1 MSAPGGRPRVAVL
14 VGNDI
19 EVDARA
25 RKYLRTLAEA
35 GLDVVGVGLAPVDD
49 EVLVDGVR
57 VVRRAARR
65 GPVADRARAT
75 AGGRVRRGAAKVR
88 RRAGRAWREGAL
100 PRAVAA
106 TGRLSRDRQVQLYL
120 RNPWLARWEQVLPE
134 LSAYEDVFGP
144 LLDELAPDVVHPHDV
159 FLLGVAVRYVRRA
172 RAAGRTV
179 HLVYDARE
187 YLPGLPNPP
196 ARVTAAY
203 VAHER
208 EFLPEADRVITV
220 SDPIADEL
228 QRTFRLPRR
237 PVLVLNAPII
247 DPEEPGTPTVRE
259 AAAVP
264 NGAPILLYGGG
275 LAEARGV
282 HTVVEA
288 LPELPGVHLVVVSRA
303 PSHYTRQLVARAAE
317 LGCADRYHEVGFVE
331 PSQVVA
337 YFRSATVG
345 IVPLLHAGNHDWAL
359 TNKFLEY
366 VQAELPIVTS
376 DTEVQERLV
385 RDLAIGEVFP
395 AGDVGGCVDAVRA
408 VLADLER
415 YRAPLR
421 DPALRRRFSWPAQ
434 AEVLLD
440 LYRELLGP
448 LPADGALPS
457 RAGVQGG
464 GPEDETLGGAS
475 VDDPR
480 GSTP

>member
-1 MSAPGGRPRVAVL
+1 MTDPGRRPRVAVL
-14 VGNDI
+14 VGNDV

-25 RKYLRTLAEA
+25 RKYLRTFAEA
-35 GLDVVGVGLAPVDD
+35 GLDVVGVGLAAVDD
-49 EVLVDGVR
+49 EVEVDGVR
-57 VVRRAARR
+57 VVRRAARK
-65 GPVADRARAT
+65 GPAADRARAVT
-75 AGGRVRRGAAKVR
+75 GGTLRRGAAKVR
-88 RRAGRAWREGAL
+88 RRAERAWRQGAL
-100 PRAVAA
+100 PKAVAA
-106 TGRLSRDRQVQLYL
+106 TGRLSRDRQLELYL

-134 LSAYEDVFGP
+134 LAAYEEVFGP

-172 RAAGRTV
+172 RAQGRTV

-203 VAHER
+203 VAHEK

-247 DPEEPGTPTVRE
+247 DPEQPDTPTVR
-259 AAAVP
+259 ASAGVP
-264 NGAPILLYGGG
+264 DDAPIVLYGGG

-288 LPELPGVHLVVVSRA
+288 LAQLPGVHLVVVSRA

-359 TNKFLEY
+359 TNKFCEY
-366 VQAELPIVTS
+366 VQAGLPVVTS
-376 DTEVQERLV
+376 DTEVQDRLV
-385 RDLAIGEVFP
+385 RSLGIGAVFP
-395 AGDVGGCVDAVRA
+395 AGDVDGCAAALRT
-408 VLADLER
+408 VLGDLDR

-421 DPALRRRFSWPAQ
+421 DPDLRRRFSWPAQ

-448 LPADGALPS
+448 LPVDAE
-457 RAGVQGG
+457 AGVRGVG
-464 GPEDETLGGAS
+464 RKDETLGGAS
-475 VDDPR
+475 ADDPR